1 MILANPTSQGKPLS
15 LYFNL
20 LHIMSHAGCIRVNR
34 HNRVRM
40 DGVLL
45 KRTMEF
51 KQWHLHCLT
60 SCLGFVT
67 TDAFYTMQLEQGPIK
82 LDKFIKSLTE
92 SLIFNM
98 FPGGPETAMD
108 L

>member
-1 MILANPTSQGKPLS
+1 
-15 LYFNL
+15 
-20 LHIMSHAGCIRVNR
+20 
-34 HNRVRM
+34 M
-40 DGVLL
+40 DGIQLE
-45 KRTMEF
+45 RTMEF
-51 KQWHLHCLT
+51 KQWHLCCLT
-60 SCLGFVT
+60 SLLGFLA
-67 TDAFYTMQLEQGPIK
+67 TDAFYTMRLEQGPIIK